1 MKSKLLDATAGR
13 KTYALVFDKGEEVTS
28 GLKEF
33 AQAQQLAGS
42 HFTAIGAFSRV
53 TLGFFDRASN
63 EYKKIP
69 VNEQV
74 EVLSL
79 IGNIGLYQD
88 EPRLHAHVVIG
99 KSDGMAMGGHLLQGD
114 VWPTLEV
121 IIEESPRHLQRH
133 MDEETGLP
141 LLDLSA
147 SQAK

>member
-1 MKSKLLDATAGR
+1 MKSKLLDARQGT
-13 KTYALVFDKGEEVTS
+13 KTYALVFDKDEEVIS
-28 GLKEF
+28 GLKDF

-53 TLGFFDRASN
+53 TLGFFDR
-63 EYKKIP
+63 ERKDYKKTP

-79 IGNIGLYQD
+79 IGNISVYQD
-88 EPRLHAHVVIG
+88 EPRLHAHIVIG
-99 KSDGMAMGGHLLQGD
+99 KSDGMAMGGHLMDGI

-147 SQAK
+147 TQ

>member
-1 MKSKLLDATAGR
+1 MNSKQLDTTQDR
-13 KTYALVFDKGEEVTS
+13 RTYVLVFDKGEEVTG
-28 GLKEF
+28 GLTAF
-33 AQAQQLAGS
+33 AREQQLAGS

-53 TLGFFDRASN
+53 TLGFFDRERK

-69 VNEQV
+69 INEQV

-79 IGNIGLYQD
+79 VGNIGLYQD

-99 KSDGMAMGGHLLQGD
+99 KSDGMAMGGHLMEGI
-114 VWPTLEV
+114 VWPTLEI

-141 LLDLSA
+141 LL
-147 SQAK
+147 